1 MERSGR
7 RPAVYGAAVGGVLLG
22 HWLTFVA
29 ESPGA
34 TDALLRQTGHAY
46 LAPATEAGVVVAL
59 VALALVFL
67 GRLTGDAR
75 ELPSFGRLAAR
86 LVAFQL
92 FAFIAMEVLERV
104 TLRVP
109 LSGLMH
115 HGLLAVGVAIQ
126 ILVALLVALL
136 IRWLVRAADRTAALL
151 GKPNAPLR
159 SMIRANPRT
168 DALWFPRWAPVPVGV
183 RGPPSSGY

>member
-1 MERSGR
+1 
-7 RPAVYGAAVGGVLLG
+7 VYGAAVGGVLLG
-22 HWLTFVA
+22 HWLTYVA

-46 LAPATEAGVVVAL
+46 LAPANEAGVVVAL
-59 VALALVFL
+59 AVLAVVFL
-67 GRLTGDAR
+67 GGLTGDAH
-75 ELPSFGRLAAR
+75 EPPSFGRLVAR

-92 FAFIAMEVLERV
+92 FAFVAMEVLERI
-104 TLRVP
+104 TSGAP

-136 IRWLVRAADRTAALL
+136 IRSLVRAADRTAAFL
-151 GKPNAPLR
+151 GKPNAPLQPT
-159 SMIRANPRT
+159 IRANPRT
-168 DALWFPRWAPVPVGV
+168 DALWLPRPALVSVGV